1 MKSNGLATILF
12 YSPFNQRSR
21 DTESLMLAFKDQG
34 HRVISLSQE
43 EGVLINEFLISKG
56 VKASSHVITGSRGW
70 WYYLQHIIYFVRFCW
85 LEKVQVV
92 YSHLEPANFVASISQ
107 FAIRARVFICRHHI
121 DEARLYMFDKKASYK
136 ITYRLAK
143 RIIVVSNHAK
153 QYMIRE
159 EGIPQ
164 KKIIHINLAYDFK
177 LYSNPNHLEVKEL
190 RDQYSCDVL
199 LTAALR
205 LTKYKRP
212 EIAIDTLSMLLDKG
226 VDAKLV
232 IMGQGDM
239 MGLLRQKLD
248 ALNLSGSVF
257 LVGFVPNPLSYM
269 QAADFILHPSI
280 LDSSCV
286 TIKEAGLLSKPVIVC
301 DGIGDFKDYI
311 IHGENGFLVN
321 PDLFA
326 IEGSDI
332 IKNIKD
338 NKVYLNELGKNLKT
352 SVSRLFDINHVI
364 HSYSELNEV

>member
-1 MKSNGLATILF
+1 MATILF

-21 DTESLMLAFKDQG
+21 DTESLMLAFKNQG
-34 HRVISLSQE
+34 HRVLSLSQG
-43 EGVLINEFLISKG
+43 EGVLINEFLNSKG
-56 VKASSHVITGSRGW
+56 VQACSHVVRSSSGW
-70 WYYLQHIIYFVRFCW
+70 WYYLQHIIFLIKFCW
-85 LEKVQVV
+85 HEKVQIV
-92 YSHLEPANFVASISQ
+92 YSHLEPANFVASIGQ

-121 DEARLYMFDKKASYK
+121 DEAKLYKFDKKISYR
-136 ITYRLAK
+136 ITYQLAK
-143 RIIVVSNHAK
+143 EIIVVSNHAK
-153 QYMIRE
+153 QYMISE
-159 EGIPQ
+159 EGIPS

-177 LYSNPNHLEVKEL
+177 LYSNPSHLEVKEV

-226 VDAKLV
+226 IDAKLV

-239 MGLLRQKLD
+239 VGLLHHKLD
-248 ALNLSGSVF
+248 ALNLSERVF
-257 LVGFVPNPLSYM
+257 LVGFVPNPLTYM
-269 QAADFILHPSI
+269 QAADFIIHPSI

-311 IHGENGFLVN
+311 IHGKNGFLVN

-326 IEGSDI
+326 AEGSDI
-332 IKNIKD
+332 IMRTKD
-338 NKVYLNELGKNLKT
+338 NKLYLNDLGANLKT
-352 SVSRLFDINHVI
+352 SVSRLFDINHII
-364 HSYSELNEV
+364 HSYSQLNEV